1 MAGLIAP
8 FTVRTYTPSACAG
21 RAYSKYR
28 KAHMVN
34 LKMAVIRSLFNVTLG
49 TGGGMLNVVRPY
61 CFFRVAGSTYNNRE
75 RPLGI
80 RRWQSSLLYI
90 SRY

>member
-21 RAYSKYR
+21 RAYSKDR
-28 KAHMVN
+28 KTHMVN

-49 TGGGMLNVVRPY
+49 TGGRMLNVVRPLL
-61 CFFRVAGSTYNNRE
+61 FVAGSTYNNRE

-90 SRY
+90 SGN